1 MVVLVLVVV
10 VLDLSWSSLHKWF
23 GTTVGGKRLS
33 YRDLRSKSTP
43 VRYRFDV
50 SSPVAVHEDLL
61 VTGDSY
67 QMGQSN
73 QEPAYVVFGCSTGN
87 YVLLMFRRLEVES
100 AVAAGRL
107 SIEGSPDQ
115 AKNFNLWFKGF

>member
-1 MVVLVLVVV
+1 MLAKMVPVYAPG
-10 VLDLSWSSLHKWF
+10 LDLP
-23 GTTVGGKRLS
+23 
-33 YRDLRSKSTP
+33 TP

-67 QMGQSN
+67 QVGQSHP
-73 QEPAYVVFGCSTGN
+73 EPADVVFRCSTGN
-87 YVLLMFRRLEVES
+87 YVLLMFGRLEVES

-115 AKNFNLWFKGF
+115 AKNFNVWFKGF